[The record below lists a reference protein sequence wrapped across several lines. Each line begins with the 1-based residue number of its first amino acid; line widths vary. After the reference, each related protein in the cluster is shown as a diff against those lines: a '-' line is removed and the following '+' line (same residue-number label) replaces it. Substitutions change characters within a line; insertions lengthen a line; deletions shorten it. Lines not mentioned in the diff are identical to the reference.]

1 MSDKSYKDIAKDT
14 ILFVEPDKAD
24 LEAVLAFDQFGQSKS
39 AKNIAEWLKTGHL
52 RGGLRPE
59 YIMCHATD
67 GASNAVGS
75 AMEFRAIVAE
85 IRETDIR
92 HYTCFAH
99 QVNRSAKYASGT
111 GDFKE
116 NKNEELSMVLAKM
129 HDINGRIYRNETRLK
144 VLTRVQQQK
153 NRQVSILVVL
163 DFQIVLLTSRGL
175 LSDFTTGKKF
185 ANPTRV
191 SLLDGTQTIRKS
203 RRPIF
208 SWETYRSPWL
218 SCWVTTV
225 VT

>member
-1 MSDKSYKDIAKDT
+1 MFMSNKTYKETQPKDS

-24 LEAVLAFDQFGQSKS
+24 LEVVLAFDQFGQSKT
-39 AKNIAEWLKTGHL
+39 AKNIAEWLKKGHL

-85 IRETDIR
+85 VRETDIR

-116 NKNEELSMVLAKM
+116 NKNEELSTVLVKM
-129 HDINGRIYRNETRLK
+129 HEINARVYRNEQRLK
-144 VLTRVQQQK
+144 VLFRIQEEK
-153 NRQVSILVVL
+153 NRQVSIVIVCIFPILFISQVVVL
-163 DFQIVLLTSRGL
+163 C
-175 LSDFTTGKKF
+175 
-185 ANPTRV
+185 N
-191 SLLDGTQTIRKS
+191 
-203 RRPIF
+203 
-208 SWETYRSPWL
+208 
-218 SCWVTTV
+218 VT
-225 VT
+225 